1 MHYIWGETRE
11 ADAMKILLL
20 AALALTAMTGALAS
34 WAAVMVG
41 LYPHAM
47 LAALV
52 MGASAYALK
61 KLETFLL

>member
-1 MHYIWGETRE
+1 
-11 ADAMKILLL
+11 MKILLL
-20 AALALTAMTGALAS
+20 AALALTAMAGALAS

-52 MGASAYALK
+52 MVTSAYALK

>member
-1 MHYIWGETRE
+1 
-11 ADAMKILLL
+11 MKILLL

-52 MGASAYALK
+52 MVACSYGLK
-61 KLETFLL
+61 KIQTFLL

>member
-1 MHYIWGETRE
+1 
-11 ADAMKILLL
+11 MKILLL

>member
-1 MHYIWGETRE
+1 
-11 ADAMKILLL
+11 MKILLL

-41 LYPHAM
+41 LYAHAM

-52 MGASAYALK
+52 MAASAYALK